1 MTQPDRDRAGR
12 TPLHYAAIDRRS
24 ADRSAE
30 VRSLL
35 EQGADVD
42 AVDEE
47 GMTALHFAAMRKDTD
62 VVRVLLEGGA
72 QVNRQ
77 DRRGLTALM
86 HAATSSTSTAEMCAL
101 LKDAGGDPTIPIDR
115 GVTALSYLARSDSWD
130 RRALFG
136 I

>member
-1 MTQPDRDRAGR
+1 MTQPDRDRAQR
-12 TPLHYAAIDRRS
+12 TPLHYAAIDLR
-24 ADRSAE
+24 ATDRAAG

-42 AVDEE
+42 AVDEA
-47 GMTALHFAAMRKDTD
+47 GMTALHFAARRKDTD
-62 VVRVLLEGGA
+62 VVRVLLEAGA

-77 DRRGLTALM
+77 DDRGYTALM
-86 HAATSSTSTAEMCAL
+86 HAATSSNSSVEMCAL
-101 LKDAGGDPTIPIDR
+101 LWDAGGDPTVRTVQDYT
-115 GVTALSYLARSDSWD
+115 VLTYLAGTDRWD